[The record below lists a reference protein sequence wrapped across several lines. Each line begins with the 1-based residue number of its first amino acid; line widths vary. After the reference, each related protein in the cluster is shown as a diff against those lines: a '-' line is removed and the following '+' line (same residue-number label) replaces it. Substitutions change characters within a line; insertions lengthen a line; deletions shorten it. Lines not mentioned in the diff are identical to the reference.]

1 MIRVEKINSVIF
13 PTAMEF
19 LKTVPSIENVDER
32 ILNNAC
38 IAYENDKIVGC
49 ISFEEFSDKG
59 LIRYFVFKKVLSIEY
74 LEALLKALEERAKDE
89 QIHMLV
95 CIAESSQI
103 EELFTSLGFQP
114 VEKKNIFIN
123 EENVKYTNF
132 KSALFLYKELNQ

>member
-1 MIRVEKINSVIF
+1 MIRVEKINSAIF

-19 LKTVPSIENVDER
+19 LKTVPSIENVDEK

-49 ISFEEFSDKG
+49 ISFEEFSEKG

-74 LEALLKALEERAKDE
+74 LEELLNALEQQAKKE
-89 QIHMLV
+89 NILMLV
-95 CIAESSQI
+95 CIAESAQI

-114 VEKKNIFIN
+114 VEKKMIFIN
-123 EENVKYTNF
+123 EENVENSNF
-132 KSALFLYKELNQ
+132 KKALFLYKQLDQ